1 LWSSDDDDDVV
12 CCIYFVRNK
21 IESGF
26 LLYVNVIRHATPQ
39 TAIMSSI
46 IATAASAMSASI
58 KELLVILQAKVTEME
73 AENAALKAENAR
85 LKKYEIQI
93 NAMKYG
99 QIQQSTP
106 LPGGFMGYGGSE
118 WSSNA
123 AAGK

>member
-1 LWSSDDDDDVV
+1 MS
-12 CCIYFVRNK
+12 Y
-21 IESGF
+21 
-26 LLYVNVIRHATPQ
+26 VIRHTIA
-39 TAIMSSI
+39 MSSI

-58 KELLVILQAKVTEME
+58 KELLIILQAKVTEME

-85 LKKYEIQI
+85 LKKYELHF
-93 NAMKYG
+93 NALKYG

-106 LPGGFMGYGGSE
+106 LPCGFMGYGGSE

>member
-1 LWSSDDDDDVV
+1 MS
-12 CCIYFVRNK
+12 Y
-21 IESGF
+21 
-26 LLYVNVIRHATPQ
+26 VIRHTPQ
-39 TAIMSSI
+39 TAVMSSI
-46 IATAASAMSASI
+46 IATAASAMSTSI

-73 AENAALKAENAR
+73 SENAALKAENAR

-123 AAGK
+123 AVGK

>member
-1 LWSSDDDDDVV
+1 MS
-12 CCIYFVRNK
+12 Y
-21 IESGF
+21 
-26 LLYVNVIRHATPQ
+26 VIRHI
-39 TAIMSSI
+39 AI
-46 IATAASAMSASI
+46 MSASI
-58 KELLVILQAKVTEME
+58 NELLIILQAKVTEME

-118 WSSNA
+118 WRSNA
-123 AAGK
+123 ESAGK